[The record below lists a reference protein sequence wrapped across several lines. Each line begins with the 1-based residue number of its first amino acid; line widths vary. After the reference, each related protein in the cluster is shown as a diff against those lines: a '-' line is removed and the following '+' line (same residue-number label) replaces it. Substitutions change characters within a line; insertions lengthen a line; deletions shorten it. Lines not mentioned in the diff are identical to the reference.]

1 MVAMHVALERLMMK
15 RPFVITGYVFDAMP
29 AIIVTLTDGVH
40 TGRGEA
46 QGVYY
51 LQDDTDQ
58 MVRLVES
65 VRGEIEAGLSRAA
78 LQTRLPPGGARNALD
93 CALWELEASRA
104 GQPVWRLAGF
114 DSVHPLVTT
123 MTAGAEAPEVMAETA
138 LGFAGARAIKLK
150 LTGEPAL
157 DVARVAAVRAA
168 CPDVWLGVDAN
179 QGYSLASL
187 EAVLPAF
194 VGLDVKLVE
203 QPLPRGQEAA
213 LDGFASPIPLAADE
227 SVQSQDDVAGLA
239 GRFQVANLKLD
250 KCGGL
255 TEALAMARRARE
267 MGLGVMVGNMAGSS
281 WAMAPAY
288 IVGQLCEI
296 VDLDGP
302 LSLADDR
309 APAVEYRDGEI
320 VCDDRVWGTGMHTPK
335 KMEPPQQ
342 RQ

>member
-1 MVAMHVALERLMMK
+1 MVKLQVHVERLMMK

-29 AIIVTLTDGVH
+29 AIIVTLTDGPH
-40 TGRGEA
+40 AGRGEA

-51 LQDDTDQ
+51 LHDDTEN
-58 MVRLVES
+58 MLRLVES
-65 VRGEIEAGLSRAA
+65 VRGEVEAGLTRAA

-93 CALWELEASRA
+93 CALWDLEAARA

-114 DSVHPLVTT
+114 DGVRPLVTT
-123 MTAGAEAPEVMAETA
+123 MTAGAEAPEVMAATVR
-138 LGFAGARAIKLK
+138 GFAGARAIKLK

-168 CPDVWLGVDAN
+168 CPDAWLGVDAN

-187 EAVLPAF
+187 EAVLPDF
-194 VGLDVKLVE
+194 VDLGVSLVE

-213 LDGFASPIPLAADE
+213 LDGFVSPIPLAADE
-227 SVQSQDDVAGLA
+227 SLQSSDDLPSLE

-250 KCGGL
+250 KSGGL
-255 TEALAMARRARE
+255 TEALAMARRARD
-267 MGLGVMVGNMAGSS
+267 MGLGVMVGNMAGTS

-288 IVGQLCEI
+288 IVGQLCEV

-302 LSLADDR
+302 ISLAADR
-309 APAVEYRDGEI
+309 SPGVVYRDGEI
-320 VCDDRVWGTGMHTPK
+320 ICDDDVWGRGV
-335 KMEPPQQ
+335 ESVLS
-342 RQ
+342 

>member
-1 MVAMHVALERLMMK
+1 MVKMQVTVERLMMK
-15 RPFVITGYVFDAMP
+15 RPFIITGYVFDAMP
-29 AIIVTLTDGVH
+29 AIIVTLTDGEHV
-40 TGRGEA
+40 GRGEA

-51 LQDDTDQ
+51 LRDDTDN

-93 CALWELEASRA
+93 CALWELEGART

-114 DSVHPLVTT
+114 DSVRPLVTT
-123 MTAGAEAPEVMAETA
+123 MTAGADAPEVMADTA
-138 LGFAGARAIKLK
+138 GGFTGARAIKLK

-168 CPDVWLGVDAN
+168 CPDAWLGVDAN

-187 EAVLPAF
+187 QEVLPDFAD
-194 VGLDVKLVE
+194 LDVKLVE
-203 QPLPRGQEAA
+203 QPLPRGQEQA
-213 LDGFASPIPLAADE
+213 LDGFRSPIPLAADE
-227 SVQSQDDVAGLA
+227 SLQSLDDLAALA

-255 TEALAMARRARE
+255 TEAMAMAKRARD

-281 WAMAPAY
+281 WAMAPGY

-302 LSLADDR
+302 IWLADDR
-309 APAVEYRDGEI
+309 TPAVEYRDGEI
-320 VCDDRVWGTGMHTPK
+320 VCDDRVWGCGAARK
-335 KMEPPQQ
+335 EAVLF
-342 RQ
+342 